1 MTVGINIKNI
11 YKQYPGNPEQVLK
24 NISFD
29 IKPGEKFGILGPN
42 GAGKTTLISIICNI
56 LQSSSGEI
64 IYKNNGKDLSYN
76 QFKQHL
82 GYIPQE
88 LAFYEELSPMQN
100 MHFFGAMHGFKKDEI
115 NNKAEKILSILG
127 LLNVKKRKAK
137 KFSGG
142 MKRRLNLAI
151 SLLHEPKILFL
162 DEPTVGIDVQS
173 KTAIIQFLNELNEQG
188 TTIVY
193 TSHYLE
199 EAEMLCNRILL
210 IDKGQTV
217 ALGDVK
223 KLKEKTKTNSLEDL
237 FLGYTGKEYRDN
249 VQT

>member
-1 MTVGINIKNI
+1 MTVGIDIQNINK
-11 YKQYPGNPEQVLK
+11 KYPGNPDDVLK
-24 NISFD
+24 DISFN
-29 IKPGEKFGILGPN
+29 IHPGEKFGILGPN

-56 LQSSSGEI
+56 LQSNSGEI
-64 IYKNNGKDLSYN
+64 IYKKGDQKLTYQ
-76 QFKQHL
+76 QFKQYL

-88 LAFYEELSPMQN
+88 LAFYEELTPMQN
-100 MHFFGAMHGFKKDEI
+100 MHFFGAMHGYKKDEI
-115 NNKAEKILSILG
+115 NTRAEKVLDILG

-173 KTAIIQFLNELNEQG
+173 KTAIIQFLNELNRQG

-210 IDKGQTV
+210 IDKGQNV
-217 ALGDVK
+217 ALGDVRE
-223 KLKEKTKTNSLEDL
+223 LKEKTKSNSLEEL
-237 FLGYTGKEYRDN
+237 FLSYTGKAYRDN
-249 VQT
+249 V